1 MTADQ
6 IYQIAVGV
14 LLSLVSL
21 FGGLWIRRLGRDM
34 SDLQRAV
41 ERIREDYQRRED
53 AQRDRDEFRQMLQD
67 IKSVVNRLE
76 DKLDRKADKP

>member
-1 MTADQ
+1 MTADL
-6 IYQIAVGV
+6 IYQLATGI

-21 FGGLWIRRLGRDM
+21 FGGMWLRRLGRDI
-34 SDLQRAV
+34 SDLERAV

-53 AQRDRDEFRQMLQD
+53 AQRDRDEFRQMLQE

-76 DKLDRKADKP
+76 DKLDRKADKQ

>member
-1 MTADQ
+1 MTADL
-6 IYQIAVGV
+6 IYQLATGI

-21 FGGLWIRRLGRDM
+21 FGGMWLRRLGRDI
-34 SDLQRAV
+34 SDLERAV

-53 AQRDRDEFRQMLQD
+53 AQRDRDEFRQMLQE

-76 DKLDRKADKP
+76 DKLDRKADK